1 MLFIHTQRVIKC
13 QKEAKKKK
21 AKEQDEEEEDDEGID
36 IEEDEE

>member
-1 MLFIHTQRVIKC
+1 MLFLHTQRVVKH

-21 AKEQDEEEEDDEGID
+21 AKEQDEEEDDNEGID